1 MSRLIRNEETKKIE
15 TREFLSEVLDFRERN
30 TEVHEVYAREC
41 TFHGIPLILTQ
52 MPGQMNIFDS
62 SVNELRE
69 NLEIPDAI
77 SDDAISDCMK
87 ENGIVLRL
95 PMGDRYAGVPVCNI
109 AMGAVGDRINLR
121 GRGLY
126 AVEETKV
133 FEPYTP
139 GEKAAIANIG
149 LQHNKGKMTVLIQD
163 ETVITTRSSEYR
175 YLPTKGVIEGF
186 EEVLQEEGFS
196 FEFTG
201 GTLDRQLMIADYEI
215 QGGNTINLARK
226 LQGFGF
232 DCGEVAV
239 KAKIVTSD
247 CGESAVRIYIMLE
260 FDGSR
265 QIFNSE
271 TASLIHNKGATVEK
285 FKSRTIPSAIS
296 LISQTEKRVLNLASI
311 QIEHA
316 GGCLRNIAAKLHLPK
331 EAALQVGEDMD
342 DMYPTGCTALDV
354 YCNLYEI
361 IQVKQRQQGENFT
374 PSQLLAF
381 NEKVS
386 KALLMDFAMSD
397 VHFEWKD

>member
-30 TEVHEVYAREC
+30 TEVHEVYAKEC

-69 NLEIPDAI
+69 NLDIPDTI

-87 ENGIVLRL
+87 ENGIVLRF
-95 PMGDRYAGVPVCNI
+95 PIGDRYAGVPVCNN

-175 YLPTKGVIEGF
+175 YLPTKGVIEAF
-186 EEVLQEEGFS
+186 EEVLSEEGFS
-196 FEFTG
+196 YEFTG
-201 GTLDRQLMIADYEI
+201 GTLDRQLMIAEYKI
-215 QGGNTINLARK
+215 QGGNTNLARK
-226 LQGFGF
+226 LQGCGF

-260 FDGSR
+260 FDGNR

-285 FKSRTIPSAIS
+285 FKSRTMPSAIS
-296 LISQTEKRVLNLASI
+296 LITQTEKRVLKLASV
-311 QIEHA
+311 QIENA
-316 GGCLRNIAAKLHLPK
+316 GGCLRNIASKLHLPK
-331 EAALQVGEDMD
+331 EASLQVGEDMD

-374 PSQLLAF
+374 PAQLLAF

-386 KALLMDFAMSD
+386 KALLMDFSMSD